1 MTATIILGIG
11 LEYIDT
17 VFQAIQASDFSQYT
31 IAGMKTLAVL
41 FFLVNILKKYNEG
54 IADKD
59 GYTWGLSPG
68 ELAKN
73 FAIVLLV
80 IFSTQ
85 VLGFFDGILV
95 AIEGQYRGTAPA
107 LLPLQMQDIPLEED
121 VSLFDAASSAMTLLY
136 EALVT
141 PLYGFKILAFILS
154 TILWILDLFIYPLF
168 LAERFFLLGI
178 MQAFFPLVISLAVFE
193 KFRSLAYTFFKL
205 YAAVYMLVP
214 AFFLVN
220 VFINAIYTE
229 INTNFWVNLFGTD
242 TGQGFFAPVVQL
254 GSVGF
259 IVFLKFKLYR
269 PYKNIYNV
277 LKLNRFIVLAVVVCA
292 LLSSTFSVW
301 MVFNTNQKALN
312 SAFAINTDGSII
324 PLKLVTQKENFRVEA
339 LAHLELFHNYF
350 YNIDASNYERNLEKA
365 LWLGNSSVDNLYR
378 QKKADGVYNR
388 LLQYSLVQKVLS
400 IDSKI
405 SESNGTYS
413 FTTTTIFEI
422 NRGSIIDTYELVS
435 TGNLITVDRNFPNNP
450 HGLLITNYFENTLKK
465 LNDES

>member
-1 MTATIILGIG
+1 MTAAIILGIG
-11 LEYIDT
+11 LEYVDT
-17 VFQAIQASDFSQYT
+17 VFQTIQNSSFSQYT

-41 FFLVNILKKYNEG
+41 FFLINILKKYNEG
-54 IADKD
+54 VADQG

-68 ELAKN
+68 ELIKN
-73 FAIVLLV
+73 FAVVLLV

-107 LLPLQMQDIPLEED
+107 LLPLQMQDIPIEEE
-121 VSLFDAASSAMTLLY
+121 VNIIKAAQAAMSLLY

-141 PLYGFKILAFILS
+141 PLFGFKIFAFIVS

-220 VFINAIYTE
+220 VFVNALYTE
-229 INTNFWVNLFGTD
+229 INTNFWTNLFGTD
-242 TGQGFFAPVVQL
+242 VGSGFFAPVVQL

-269 PYKNIYNV
+269 RATSFT
-277 LKLNRFIVLAVVVCA
+277 LKL
-292 LLSSTFSVW
+292 
-301 MVFNTNQKALN
+301 
-312 SAFAINTDGSII
+312 
-324 PLKLVTQKENFRVEA
+324 
-339 LAHLELFHNYF
+339 
-350 YNIDASNYERNLEKA
+350 
-365 LWLGNSSVDNLYR
+365 
-378 QKKADGVYNR
+378 
-388 LLQYSLVQKVLS
+388 
-400 IDSKI
+400 
-405 SESNGTYS
+405 
-413 FTTTTIFEI
+413 FTA
-422 NRGSIIDTYELVS
+422 
-435 TGNLITVDRNFPNNP
+435 
-450 HGLLITNYFENTLKK
+450 
-465 LNDES
+465 

>member
-1 MTATIILGIG
+1 MTATILLGIG

-17 VFQAIQASDFSQYT
+17 VFQTIQNSSFSQYT

-73 FAIVLLV
+73 FAIVIIV

-85 VLGFFDGILV
+85 VLGFFDSILV
-95 AIEGQYRGTAPA
+95 SIEAQYRGTAPA
-107 LLPLQMQDIPLEED
+107 LLPLQMQDIPIEED
-121 VSLFDAASSAMTLLY
+121 INFIEAAQAAMALLY

-141 PLYGFKILAFILS
+141 PLYGFKIFAFVISLF
-154 TILWILDLFIYPLF
+154 LWILDLFIYPLF

-193 KFRSLAYTFFKL
+193 KFRSLAYNFFKL

-220 VFINAIYTE
+220 VFVNAIYTE
-229 INTNFWVNLFGTD
+229 INTNFWTNLFGSD
-242 TGQGFFAPVVQL
+242 FGQGFFAPVVQL

-269 PYKNIYNV
+269 
-277 LKLNRFIVLAVVVCA
+277 RA
-292 LLSSTFSVW
+292 T
-301 MVFNTNQKALN
+301 
-312 SAFAINTDGSII
+312 
-324 PLKLVTQKENFRVEA
+324 
-339 LAHLELFHNYF
+339 
-350 YNIDASNYERNLEKA
+350 
-365 LWLGNSSVDNLYR
+365 
-378 QKKADGVYNR
+378 
-388 LLQYSLVQKVLS
+388 
-400 IDSKI
+400 
-405 SESNGTYS
+405 S
-413 FTTTTIFEI
+413 FTLRLFS
-422 NRGSIIDTYELVS
+422 N
-435 TGNLITVDRNFPNNP
+435 
-450 HGLLITNYFENTLKK
+450 
-465 LNDES
+465 